1 MLSSFRQTATLRALS
16 NRLEAGISAR
26 SRAPVF
32 YSAFGV
38 ADSIDGRFD
47 MLALH
52 AALVLERLDAAGA
65 RDVAQ
70 ALVDTIF
77 VSFDEGLRQLG
88 AGDVGMSRRMKKMAE
103 AFFGRMQAYRDAPDQ
118 VALEAAIARNIY
130 RGTDT
135 GRAAVLADYVL
146 SARASLGNCDVAA
159 GETDF
164 GPLPEPKGKLAP

>member
-1 MLSSFRQTATLRALS
+1 MLNALRQTAALRALS
-16 NRLEAGISAR
+16 GRLEAQISAR

-52 AALVLERLDAAGA
+52 AALVLERLEGADA
-65 RDVAQ
+65 RDLAQ
-70 ALVDTIF
+70 ALIDAIF

-103 AFFGRMQAYRDAPDQ
+103 AFFGRMQAYRDARDQ
-118 VALEAAIARNIY
+118 DALEAAITRNIY
-130 RGTDT
+130 RGTETDAA
-135 GRAAVLADYVL
+135 RALAGYAM
-146 SARASLGNCDVAA
+146 SAREHLAKCDPADGVP
-159 GETDF
+159 DF
-164 GPLPEPKGKLAP
+164 GPLPEPKGNATP